1 MTKGDKIEII
11 HEGRI
16 IDGIVLMASSNGLS
30 LMIAFDAMITGH
42 LGMMPVTM
50 RDAVSGFSIID
61 GTEIMIKRKGALQ

>member
-16 IDGIVLMASSNGLS
+16 IDGIVLMASGNGLS

-61 GTEIMIKRKGALQ
+61 GTEIMIKMKGALQ